1 MNTHPMKLVTIVC
14 EAYAREAVTN
24 LLREV
29 GAHGYTLFAVEGDGS
44 QGKRP
49 GDIPEFANIQIE
61 VVVPPAVAE
70 TLLARLEK
78 EFFPRY
84 AMIAFECEVRVLR
97 KEKF

>member
-1 MNTHPMKLVTIVC
+1 MKLVTIVC
-14 EAYAREAVTN
+14 EAYARDAVTK

-61 VVVPPAVAE
+61 VVVPPAVAD
-70 TLLARLEK
+70 TLLTRLES

>member
-1 MNTHPMKLVTIVC
+1 MKLVTIVC
-14 EAYAREAVTN
+14 EAYARDAVTK

-29 GAHGYTLFAVEGDGS
+29 DAHGYTLFAVEGDGS

-61 VVVPPAVAE
+61 VVVPPAVAD
-70 TLLARLEK
+70 TLLTRLES

>member
-1 MNTHPMKLVTIVC
+1 MRLVTIVC
-14 EAYAREAVTN
+14 EAYARDAVTK

-44 QGKRP
+44 RGKRP

-70 TLLARLEK
+70 TLLARLES

-84 AMIAFECEVRVLR
+84 AMVAFECEVRVLR